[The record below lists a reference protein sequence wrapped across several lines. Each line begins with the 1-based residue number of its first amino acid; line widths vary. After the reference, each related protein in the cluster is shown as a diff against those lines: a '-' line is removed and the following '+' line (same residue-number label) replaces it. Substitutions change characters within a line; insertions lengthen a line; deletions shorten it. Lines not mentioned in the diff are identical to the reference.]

1 MIRVL
6 VLGAGGAAANGF
18 CRALRLAGGYH
29 LIGANINP
37 TDLLLADCDDSHH
50 VTDDASL
57 SNLIFQ
63 LRPDFVHAQ
72 PDEEVERLSRLRHIA
87 GRYRTFLPYHQTILA
102 CQDKWRSYLK
112 WEAVGV
118 PVPETWLIHDPVDLS
133 ICIGDSSERWLR
145 KIRGAGGA
153 GSVATDN
160 FGFACKWIH
169 RHNGWGS
176 FTAAEVLTANTVTWQ
191 SIWHKGRV
199 IASQQRKRVTWAN
212 ARNAPSGV
220 SGSTGIGETCS
231 DPNVETVAE
240 AAVRAIDPNAH
251 GLFGVDMAY
260 DHDGLPRVTEINP
273 GRFFTTAPEF
283 YAQAGFNM
291 ADLYVRIGRN
301 VFTRHTTDRLRNP
314 LPDGLQWLR
323 TMDREPLL
331 IGNDFDQRVT
341 ASLRKLTHALHD

>member
-18 CRALRLAGGYH
+18 CRALRLSGGYH

-37 TDLLLADCDDSHH
+37 TDLLLADCDETHH
-50 VTDDASL
+50 VTDDGSL
-57 SNLIFQ
+57 ADLIFQ
-63 LRPDFVHAQ
+63 LQPDFVHAQ

-87 GRYRTFLPYHQTILA
+87 GRYRTFLPYHQTILT
-102 CQDKWRSYLK
+102 CQNKWSSYVK
-112 WEAVGV
+112 WAAAGV
-118 PVPETWLIHDPVDLS
+118 PAPETWFILDARDLKDAF
-133 ICIGDSSERWLR
+133 GGPRWLR
-145 KIRGAGGA
+145 NVCGAGGA
-153 GSVATDN
+153 GSIVTDDYE
-160 FGFACKWIH
+160 FACKWID
-169 RHNGWGS
+169 RHDGWGS
-176 FTAAEVLTANTVTWQ
+176 FTAAEVLTAHTVTCQ
-191 SIWHKGRV
+191 MIWHKGRV

-260 DHDGLPRVTEINP
+260 DHDGVPRVTEINV
-273 GRFFTTAPEF
+273 GRFFTTAPDF

-314 LPDGLQWLR
+314 LPDGLRWIR
-323 TMDREPLL
+323 GMDTRPVLVPAVIPAHYELSAT
-331 IGNDFDQRVT
+331 G
-341 ASLRKLTHALHD
+341 

>member
-1 MIRVL
+1 MTCVL

-29 LIGANINP
+29 LTGANINP
-37 TDLLLADCDDSHH
+37 TDLLLAECDDTHH
-50 VTDDASL
+50 VTDDDSL
-57 SNLIFQ
+57 ADLISR
-63 LRPDFVHAQ
+63 LKPDFVHAQ

-87 GRYRTFLPYHQTILA
+87 GRYRTFLPYHQTILT
-102 CQDKWRSYLK
+102 CQDKWQSYLR
-112 WEAVGV
+112 WEAAGV
-118 PVPETWLIHDPVDLS
+118 PVPKTWLIRNSQDLAYAL
-133 ICIGDSSERWLR
+133 GGERWLR

-153 GSVATDN
+153 GSVATDDY
-160 FGFACKWIH
+160 GFACKWID
-169 RHNGWGS
+169 RHDGWGS

-191 SIWHKGRV
+191 SVWHKGRV

-231 DPNVETVAE
+231 DPDVETVAE

-260 DHDGLPRVTEINP
+260 DHEGNPRVTEINP

-283 YAQAGFNM
+283 YARAGFNM

-301 VFTRHTTDRLRNP
+301 VFTRRTTDRLRNP

-323 TMDREPLL
+323 GMDTRPVLVHKDDPASMYGRRELAAT
-331 IGNDFDQRVT
+331 R
-341 ASLRKLTHALHD
+341 

>member
-1 MIRVL
+1 MTRVL
-6 VLGAGGAAANGF
+6 VLGAGGAAGIGF
-18 CRALRLAGGYH
+18 CRALMLAGGYH
-29 LIGANINP
+29 LTGADTNP
-37 TDLLLADCDDSHH
+37 DALLLAECDDTHH

-57 SNLIFQ
+57 ADLIFQ
-63 LRPDFVHAQ
+63 LQPDFVHAQ
-72 PDEEVERLSRLRHIA
+72 PDEEVERLSRLRHLA
-87 GRYRTFLPYHQTILA
+87 GRYRTFLPYHQTILT
-102 CQDKWRSYLK
+102 CQDKWQSYLR
-112 WEAVGV
+112 WETAGV
-118 PVPETWLIHDPVDLS
+118 PVPKTWLIREPEDLS
-133 ICIGDSSERWLR
+133 AALGHMGLEFRWLR
-145 KIRGAGGA
+145 RIRGAGGA
-153 GSVATDN
+153 GSVVTD
-160 FGFACKWIH
+160 GYDFAWRWID
-169 RHNGWGS
+169 RHDGWGS
-176 FTAAEVLTANTVTWQ
+176 FTAAEVLTAHTVTCQ
-191 SIWHKGRV
+191 MIWHKGRV

-260 DHDGLPRVTEINP
+260 DHDGVPRVTEINV

-314 LPDGLQWLR
+314 LPDGLRWIR
-323 TMDREPLL
+323 GMDTRPVL
-331 IGNDFDQRVT
+331 IYPDDLT
-341 ASLRKLTHALHD
+341 AATADVEFAATG